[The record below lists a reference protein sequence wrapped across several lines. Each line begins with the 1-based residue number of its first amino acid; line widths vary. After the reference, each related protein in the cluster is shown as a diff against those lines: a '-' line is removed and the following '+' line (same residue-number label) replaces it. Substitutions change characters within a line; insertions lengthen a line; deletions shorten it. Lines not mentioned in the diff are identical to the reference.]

1 MKKTT
6 KISPLKTFN
15 DIHAARVKKF
25 NNGGSTTGVINN
37 YNSPKP
43 KYGQPGTSYMAT
55 TPAPAFQIGGV
66 TKPIP
71 PAPVKAPVIVNEP
84 FKNQVQ
90 NKPYPG
96 LYGKNP
102 KTGKEEQVYFS
113 KTGAKTYS
121 PTSKKGGA
129 IKSKKK

>member
-1 MKKTT
+1 MKKTP
-6 KISPLKTFN
+6 KSPLETFN
-15 DIHAARVKKF
+15 DIHAARVKNF
-25 NNGGSTTGVINN
+25 NNSGSTTGVINN

-102 KTGKEEQVYFS
+102 ATGTDDQVFFDRRGNKTF
-113 KTGAKTYS
+113 S
-121 PTSKKGGA
+121 PTSKKGGST
-129 IKSKKK
+129 KSKKK

>member
-1 MKKTT
+1 MKKTP
-6 KISPLKTFN
+6 KSPLETFN
-15 DIHAARVKKF
+15 DIYAARVKKF

-55 TPAPAFQIGGV
+55 TPAPAFKPGGV
-66 TKPIP
+66 VKPV
-71 PAPVKAPVIVNEP
+71 AKAPVIVNEP

-102 KTGKEEQVYFS
+102 ATGTDDQVFFDRRGNKTF
-113 KTGAKTYS
+113 S
-121 PTSKKGGA
+121 PTSKKGGST
-129 IKSKKK
+129 KSKKK

>member
-1 MKKTT
+1 MKKIT
-6 KISPLKTFN
+6 KISPLKIFN
-15 DIHAARVKKF
+15 DAYAARVKKF
-25 NNGGSTTGVINN
+25 NDGGSTVGVINN

-43 KYGQPGTSYMAT
+43 KYGKPGTSYMAT
-55 TPAPAFQIGGV
+55 TPAPAFKPGGV

-71 PAPVKAPVIVNEP
+71 PAPVKAPVIVTEP
-84 FKNQVQ
+84 FK

-102 KTGKEEQVYFS
+102 ETGKEEQVYFTR
-113 KTGAKTYS
+113 TGAKTYS

-129 IKSKKK
+129 TKSKKK

>member
-1 MKKTT
+1 MKKTP
-6 KISPLKTFN
+6 KSPLETFN
-15 DIHAARVKKF
+15 DIHAARVKNF
-25 NNGGSTTGVINN
+25 NNSGSTTGVINN

-66 TKPIP
+66 TKP
-71 PAPVKAPVIVNEP
+71 APIKAPVIVNEP

-102 KTGKEEQVYFS
+102 KTGKEEQVFFDRRGN
-113 KTGAKTYS
+113 KTFS

-129 IKSKKK
+129 TKAKKK

>member
-6 KISPLKTFN
+6 KISPLKIFN
-15 DIHAARVKKF
+15 DTYAARVKKF
-25 NNGGSTTGVINN
+25 NDGGSTVGVINN

-43 KYGQPGTSYMAT
+43 KYGKPGTSYMAT
-55 TPAPAFQIGGV
+55 TPAPAFEIGGV
-66 TKPIP
+66 TKPV
-71 PAPVKAPVIVNEP
+71 AKTPVIVTEP
-84 FKNQVQ
+84 FK

-102 KTGKEEQVYFS
+102 KTGKEEQVYFTR
-113 KTGAKTYS
+113 TGAKTYS

-129 IKSKKK
+129 TKAKKK

>member
-25 NNGGSTTGVINN
+25 NDGGSTTGVINN

-66 TKPIP
+66 TKP
-71 PAPVKAPVIVNEP
+71 APIKAPVIVNEP

-90 NKPYPG
+90 NKPYITDAK
-96 LYGKNP
+96 GK
-102 KTGKEEQVYFS
+102 QIYFS

-121 PTSKKGGA
+121 PTSKKGGST
-129 IKSKKK
+129 KSKKK

>member
-15 DIHAARVKKF
+15 DIHVARVKKF
-25 NNGGSTTGVINN
+25 NDGGSTTGVINN

-66 TKPIP
+66 TKP
-71 PAPVKAPVIVNEP
+71 APVKAPVIVNEP

-90 NKPYPG
+90 NKPYITDAK
-96 LYGKNP
+96 GK
-102 KTGKEEQVYFS
+102 QIYFS

-121 PTSKKGGA
+121 PTSKKGGST
-129 IKSKKK
+129 KSKKK

>member
-1 MKKTT
+1 MKKTP
-6 KISPLKTFN
+6 KSPLETFN
-15 DIHAARVKKF
+15 DIHAARVKNF
-25 NNGGSTTGVINN
+25 NNSGSTTGVINN

-55 TPAPAFQIGGV
+55 TPAPAFKPGGV
-66 TKPIP
+66 VKPV
-71 PAPVKAPVIVNEP
+71 AKAPVIVNEP

-102 KTGKEEQVYFS
+102 KTGKEEQVFFS

-129 IKSKKK
+129 TKSKKK

>member
-6 KISPLKTFN
+6 KSPLETFN
-15 DIHAARVKKF
+15 NNYAARVKKF
-25 NNGGSTTGVINN
+25 NDGGSTTGVINN

-55 TPAPAFQIGGV
+55 TPAPAFKIGGV

-90 NKPYPG
+90 NKPYITDAK
-96 LYGKNP
+96 GK
-102 KTGKEEQVYFS
+102 QIYFS

-129 IKSKKK
+129 TKSKKK

>member
-6 KISPLKTFN
+6 KISPLKIFN
-15 DIHAARVKKF
+15 DAYAARVKKF
-25 NNGGSTTGVINN
+25 NDGGSTVGVINN

-43 KYGQPGTSYMAT
+43 KYGKPGTSYMAT
-55 TPAPAFQIGGV
+55 TPAPAFETGGV

-71 PAPVKAPVIVNEP
+71 PAPVKAPVIVKEP

-90 NKPYPG
+90 NKPYITDAK
-96 LYGKNP
+96 GK
-102 KTGKEEQVYFS
+102 QIYFS

-129 IKSKKK
+129 TKAKKK

>member
-1 MKKTT
+1 MKKTP
-6 KISPLKTFN
+6 KSPLETFN
-15 DIHAARVKKF
+15 DIHAARVKNF
-25 NNGGSTTGVINN
+25 NNSGSTTGVINN

-55 TPAPAFQIGGV
+55 TPAPAFKPGGV
-66 TKPIP
+66 VKPV
-71 PAPVKAPVIVNEP
+71 AKAPVIVNEP

>member
-15 DIHAARVKKF
+15 DIYAARVKKF
-25 NNGGSTTGVINN
+25 NDGGSTTGVINN

-55 TPAPAFQIGGV
+55 TPAPAFKPGGPIKSKSIEVHKEDWKNDTVPSIKVKQIPSKHTG
-66 TKPIP
+66 I
-71 PAPVKAPVIVNEP
+71 
-84 FKNQVQ
+84 FD
-90 NKPYPG
+90 Y
-96 LYGKNP
+96 
-102 KTGKEEQVYFS
+102 KTGQEVVYTTAGP
-113 KTGAKTYS
+113 KLAK
-121 PTSKKGGA
+121 KHGGA